1 MKTES
6 RDDHRNRKEAGDEQ
20 AMVGDDDG
28 RNAMAIV
35 AIAMVVRA
43 GGGLLNV
50 DHGARSD
57 Q

>member
-6 RDDHRNRKEAGDEQ
+6 RDDHRNRTEAGDEQ
-20 AMVGDDDG
+20 AIVGDDDG